1 LTRPEPK
8 VNALTVRF
16 RVDFGNRSSVG
27 IGKIELLEG
36 IERTGSLSQAARE
49 MHMSY
54 RRAWLLLED
63 LNTSFDHRVARAK
76 VGGRGGG
83 GVVLTEFGSSLVAG
97 YRRLDPAC
105 NPRQIVPGGLRQA
118 SQSERAQAAHPSHD
132 QTKSVVTR
140 TLRTLFTEL
149 RCSSLRRRSSRR
161 RPVSWISHP

>member
-1 LTRPEPK
+1 MTRPEPK

-63 LNTSFDHRVARAK
+63 LNTSFDHRVASAS
-76 VGGRGGG
+76 VG

-97 YRRLDPAC
+97 YRRL
-105 NPRQIVPGGLRQA
+105 
-118 SQSERAQAAHPSHD
+118 E
-132 QTKSVVTR
+132 
-140 TLRTLFTEL
+140 
-149 RCSSLRRRSSRR
+149 SSLQPLAKSCLEDFARHLKASAPKRHIRATIKRKASLRAR
-161 RPVSWISHP
+161 